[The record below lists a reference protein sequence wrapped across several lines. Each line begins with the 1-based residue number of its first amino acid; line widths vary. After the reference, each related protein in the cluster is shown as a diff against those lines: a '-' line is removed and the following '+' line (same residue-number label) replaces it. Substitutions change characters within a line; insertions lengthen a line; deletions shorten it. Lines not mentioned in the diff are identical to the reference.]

1 MYQFIISPQNFE
13 SYSIN
18 SQQGL
23 YILKQYVKAYQN
35 GGMSYDSL
43 PEESSEMKELRKKIS
58 NLIRTIYE
66 DIINIE
72 NNEELIQSLNNLSV
86 KLNSILSGLYQK
98 PEHLFVWKTIYE
110 DSEKEYNKLRSKEP
124 KECDDLQVQ
133 FLGEGTFKTVH
144 KYNCEDDDNDCDDV
158 ISISKVP
165 KTPEVEED
173 FKKETEYSNLL
184 DTKTNYGECKKDSE
198 IYPYIVQPNLG
209 FDLVKIITILPL
221 LNQNKN
227 IMDLV
232 SNSKELLKNLLNQVK
247 ILHDKQEGHRD
258 IKPSNIVTKIID
270 GKWEHLTEIKLIDF
284 GHVGNN
290 IHGLGNVRGT
300 FEYQCY
306 FDLFDKKYTDEYY
319 YKKNDIFSL
328 GLIFLELY
336 NRDLFKK
343 LFMTKEYNFVDFKER
358 KQTRKMSFPIFEN
371 YSFNNSEYLSEDD
384 KSQLKHIVDTSNQI
398 ENEPFFTKVIKPMLL
413 PYDERIGSI
422 DEILTLFTKV

>member
-1 MYQFIISPQNFE
+1 
-13 SYSIN
+13 
-18 SQQGL
+18 
-23 YILKQYVKAYQN
+23 
-35 GGMSYDSL
+35 
-43 PEESSEMKELRKKIS
+43 
-58 NLIRTIYE
+58 
-66 DIINIE
+66 
-72 NNEELIQSLNNLSV
+72 
-86 KLNSILSGLYQK
+86 
-98 PEHLFVWKTIYE
+98 
-110 DSEKEYNKLRSKEP
+110 
-124 KECDDLQVQ
+124 
-133 FLGEGTFKTVH
+133 
-144 KYNCEDDDNDCDDV
+144 
-158 ISISKVP
+158 
-165 KTPEVEED
+165 
-173 FKKETEYSNLL
+173 
-184 DTKTNYGECKKDSE
+184 
-198 IYPYIVQPNLG
+198 
-209 FDLVKIITILPL
+209 
-221 LNQNKN
+221 
-227 IMDLV
+227 MDLV

-384 KSQLKHIVDTSNQI
+384 KSQLKNIVDTSNQI
-398 ENEPFFTKVIKPMLL
+398 ENDPFFTKVIKPMLL